1 MKRVIKNNIPTG
13 WPSLFSAAL
22 AWNMEKITVTDI
34 TGEEPQDYND
44 TIFRKSRSKIKPYL
58 RL

>member
-44 TIFRKSRSKIKPYL
+44 TIFRKQEAK
-58 RL
+58 